1 MSEGVIAVL
10 QEISITNFAIIP
22 QLHLSFHAGMTALT
36 GETGAGKSIIIDAL
50 GLLAGGRGSSDY
62 IRQGADKCVLEGLF
76 EWPSQESFF
85 ELMEELGIESDEDNL
100 IVRRDMSLTGK
111 NVCRVN
117 GHIVTLAN
125 LRKIGSY
132 LVDIQGQNEHQ
143 ELLQAESHLLLLDRF
158 GDADF
163 QKAKKV
169 YQKTYASYREIERK
183 VRKVQQNEKSF
194 VQRIDM
200 LHFQQEEI
208 AAAALQIGE
217 EERLSEEREKLSNYQ
232 KIVDS
237 LANSYSALSNGEP
250 SSIDHIGLAVSELQ
264 SIAHL
269 DSEYEAIFENIQSAY
284 YLLQDAI
291 GDMSRQ
297 IDLLELDENRLEEV
311 NQRLELIRQLKRKY
325 GESIQAIVE
334 YHEAITKEL
343 DSSDF
348 SEGQLEKMKNELA
361 EQNTLL
367 QQQASNLH
375 EKRQKIAA
383 ELEKS
388 ILSELKSLYMENT
401 EFEVRFSSEPSE
413 YFDANGFDQVE
424 FYITTNPGEPLKPLV
439 KVASGGELSRV
450 LLALKTIFSSEQ
462 GVTSIIFD
470 EVDTGVSGRVAQAI
484 ADKISQIS
492 ICSQVLC
499 ITHLPQVAAVA
510 DYQYYIH
517 KEVIDGRTQTS
528 VTELRPTQRESEIAR
543 MLAGSEIT
551 PLTIEHARE
560 LLRLARNHE

>member
-1 MSEGVIAVL
+1 ML

-22 QLHLSFHAGMTALT
+22 ELRLSFHEGMTALT

-62 IRQGADKCVLEGLF
+62 IRQGAEKCVLEGLF
-76 EWPSQESFF
+76 ELPKQERFS
-85 ELMEELGIESDEDNL
+85 ELMVELGIETDEDNL

-117 GHIVTLAN
+117 GHIITLAN
-125 LRKIGSY
+125 LRRIGSY

-143 ELLQAESHLLLLDRF
+143 ELLQSESHLALLDRF
-158 GDADF
+158 GDVAF
-163 QKAKKV
+163 QQKKKS
-169 YQKTYASYREIERK
+169 YQQEYISYRELEKR
-183 VRKVQQNEKSF
+183 VRKVQQNEKSY

-208 AAAALQIGE
+208 AAADLQVGE
-217 EERLSEEREKLSNYQ
+217 EEKLKEEREKLSNYQ
-232 KIVDS
+232 KIADGLAAGYGALTNNEQNSVD
-237 LANSYSALSNGEP
+237 GV
-250 SSIDHIGLAVSELQ
+250 GLAVSELQ
-264 SIAHL
+264 GIAHL
-269 DSEYEAIFENIQSAY
+269 DVEYEAIYENIQSAY

-297 IDLLELDENRLEEV
+297 IDLLELDESRLEEV
-311 NQRLELIRQLKRKY
+311 TQRLELIRQLKRKY
-325 GESIQAIVE
+325 GESIESILAYYDE
-334 YHEAITKEL
+334 ITEEL
-343 DSSDF
+343 ASSDF
-348 SEGQLEKMKNELA
+348 SEGQLDKMKEEL
-361 EQNTLL
+361 EQKELLL
-367 QQQASNLH
+367 QQQAADLH
-375 EKRQKIAA
+375 EARKKIAK

-388 ILSELKSLYMENT
+388 ILHELKSLYMENT
-401 EFEVRFSSEPSE
+401 EFEVRFLKEE
-413 YFDANGFDQVE
+413 NRQLNHDGFDQIE

-439 KVASGGELSRV
+439 KVASGGELSRM

-492 ICSQVLC
+492 KYSQVLC

-510 DYQYYIH
+510 DYQYYIV
-517 KEVIDGRTQTS
+517 KAVIDGRTQTS
-528 VTELRPTQRESEIAR
+528 VSELKTKEREEEIAR

-551 PLTIEHARE
+551 KLTLEHAKE
-560 LLRLARNHE
+560 LLKLAKRT

>member
-1 MSEGVIAVL
+1 ML

-22 QLHLSFHAGMTALT
+22 ELRLSFHEGMTALT

-62 IRQGADKCVLEGLF
+62 IRQGAEKCVLEGLF
-76 EWPSQESFF
+76 ELPKQEGFS
-85 ELMEELGIESDEDNL
+85 ELMVELGIETDEDNL

-117 GHIVTLAN
+117 GHIITLAN
-125 LRKIGSY
+125 LRRIGSY

-143 ELLQAESHLLLLDRF
+143 ELLQSESHLALLDRF
-158 GDADF
+158 GDVAF
-163 QKAKKV
+163 QQKKKS
-169 YQKTYASYREIERK
+169 YQQEYISYRELEKR
-183 VRKVQQNEKSF
+183 VRKVQQNEKSY

-208 AAAALQIGE
+208 AAADLQVGE
-217 EERLSEEREKLSNYQ
+217 EEKLKEEREKLSNYQ
-232 KIVDS
+232 KIADGLAAGYGALTNNEQNSVD
-237 LANSYSALSNGEP
+237 GV
-250 SSIDHIGLAVSELQ
+250 GLAVSELQ
-264 SIAHL
+264 GIAHL
-269 DSEYEAIFENIQSAY
+269 DVEYEAIYENIQSAY

-297 IDLLELDENRLEEV
+297 IDLLELDESRLEEV
-311 NQRLELIRQLKRKY
+311 TQRLELIRQLKRKY
-325 GESIQAIVE
+325 GESIESILAYYDE
-334 YHEAITKEL
+334 ITEEL
-343 DSSDF
+343 ASSDF
-348 SEGQLEKMKNELA
+348 SEGQLDKMKEEL
-361 EQNTLL
+361 EQKELLL
-367 QQQASNLH
+367 QQQAADLH
-375 EKRQKIAA
+375 EARKKIAK

-388 ILSELKSLYMENT
+388 ILHELKSLYMENT
-401 EFEVRFSSEPSE
+401 EFEVRFLKEE
-413 YFDANGFDQVE
+413 NRQLNHDGFDQIE

-439 KVASGGELSRV
+439 KVASGGELSRM

-492 ICSQVLC
+492 KYSQVLC

-510 DYQYYIH
+510 DYQYYIV
-517 KEVIDGRTQTS
+517 KAVIDGRTQTS
-528 VTELRPTQRESEIAR
+528 VSELKTKEREEEIAR

-551 PLTIEHARE
+551 KLTLEHAKE
-560 LLRLARNHE
+560 LLKLAKRT

>member
-1 MSEGVIAVL
+1 ML

-22 QLHLSFHAGMTALT
+22 ELRLSFHEGMTALT

-50 GLLAGGRGSSDY
+50 GLLAGGRSSSDY
-62 IRQGADKCVLEGLF
+62 IRQGADKCILEGLF
-76 EWPSQESFF
+76 EWPKQDGFSA
-85 ELMEELGIESDEDNL
+85 LMNELGIESDGDNL

-143 ELLQAESHLLLLDRF
+143 ELLQPEAHLILLDRF
-158 GDADF
+158 GDNEF
-163 QKAKKV
+163 QRKKKN
-169 YQKTYASYREIERK
+169 YQKEFSRYRELERQ
-183 VRKVQQNEKSF
+183 VRKIQKNEKSF

-208 AAAALQIGE
+208 AAAQLEVGE
-217 EERLSEEREKLSNYQ
+217 EEQLSEEREKLSNYQ

-237 LANSYSALSNGEP
+237 LASGYSALSGEER
-250 SSIDHIGLAVSELQ
+250 SSVDNVGLAVAELQ

-269 DSEYEAIFENIQSAY
+269 DNEYEAIFENVQSAY

-325 GESIQAIVE
+325 GESI
-334 YHEAITKEL
+334 EAILNYYDDITQEL
-343 DSSDF
+343 ASSDF
-348 SEGQLEKMKNELA
+348 SEGQLEKMKSELA
-361 EQNTLL
+361 EKEEKL
-367 QQQASNLH
+367 QKQAVELH
-375 EKRQKIAA
+375 EIRKKIAKG
-383 ELEKS
+383 LEQS
-388 ILSELKSLYMENT
+388 ILKELKSLYMENT
-401 EFEVRFSSEPSE
+401 EFEVRFSES
-413 YFDANGFDQVE
+413 DKAQLDMNGFDQVE

-439 KVASGGELSRV
+439 KVASGGELSRM

-492 ICSQVLC
+492 RYSQVLC

-510 DYQYYIH
+510 DYQYYI
-517 KEVIDGRTQTS
+517 KKDVIKGRTQTS
-528 VTELRPTQRESEIAR
+528 VAELAPAQREEEIAR

-551 PLTIEHARE
+551 TLTMEHAKE
-560 LLRLARNHE
+560 LLRLAKQV

>member
-1 MSEGVIAVL
+1 ML

-22 QLHLSFHAGMTALT
+22 ELHLSFHKGMTALT

-62 IRQGADKCVLEGLF
+62 IRQGADKCILEGLF
-76 EWPSQESFF
+76 EWPSQEGFT
-85 ELMEELGIESDEDNL
+85 ELMEELGIESDGDNL
-100 IVRRDMSLTGK
+100 IVRRDMALTGK

-125 LRKIGSY
+125 LRRIGSY

-143 ELLQAESHLLLLDRF
+143 ELLQPEAHLNLLDRF
-158 GDADF
+158 GDRTF
-163 QKAKKV
+163 QQQKKK
-169 YQKTYASYREIERK
+169 YQKEYAIYRELERK
-183 VRKVQQNEKSF
+183 MRKVQQNEKSF

-208 AAAALQIGE
+208 AAADLQVGE
-217 EERLSEEREKLSNYQ
+217 EEQLSEEREKLSNYQ
-232 KIVDS
+232 KIVDNFAS
-237 LANSYSALSNGEP
+237 GYSALSAGEP
-250 SSIDHIGLAVSELQ
+250 SSVDNVGLAVSELQ

-269 DSEYEAIFENIQSAY
+269 DNEYEAIVENVQSAY

-325 GESIQAIVE
+325 GESVEAILDYYE
-334 YHEAITKEL
+334 EITKEL

-348 SEGQLEKMKNELA
+348 SEGQLEKMQLELTKKETFLQ
-361 EQNTLL
+361 EQAL
-367 QQQASNLH
+367 ALH
-375 EKRQKIAA
+375 KTRKKIAK

-388 ILSELKSLYMENT
+388 ILTELKSLYMENT
-401 EFEVRFSSEPSE
+401 EFEVRFSSEKNGQL
-413 YFDANGFDQVE
+413 DANGLDQVE

-439 KVASGGELSRV
+439 KVASGGELSRM

-492 ICSQVLC
+492 CHSQVLC

-510 DYQYYIH
+510 DFQYYIQ

-528 VTELRPTQRESEIAR
+528 VTELQPTQRETEIAR

-551 PLTIEHARE
+551 PLTVEHAKE
-560 LLRLARNHE
+560 LLRLASK

>member
-1 MSEGVIAVL
+1 ML

-22 QLHLSFHAGMTALT
+22 ELRLSFHEGMTALT

-62 IRQGADKCVLEGLF
+62 IRQGAEKCVLEGLF
-76 EWPSQESFF
+76 ELPKQEGFS
-85 ELMEELGIESDEDNL
+85 ELMVELGIETDEDNL

-117 GHIVTLAN
+117 GHIITLAN
-125 LRKIGSY
+125 LRRIGSY

-143 ELLQAESHLLLLDRF
+143 ELLQSESHLALLDRF
-158 GDADF
+158 GDVAF
-163 QKAKKV
+163 QQKKKS
-169 YQKTYASYREIERK
+169 YQQEYISYRELEKR
-183 VRKVQQNEKSF
+183 VRKVQQNEKSY

-208 AAAALQIGE
+208 AAADLQVGE
-217 EERLSEEREKLSNYQ
+217 EEKLKEEREKLSNYQ
-232 KIVDS
+232 KIADGLAAGYGALTNNEQNSVD
-237 LANSYSALSNGEP
+237 GV
-250 SSIDHIGLAVSELQ
+250 GLAVSELQ
-264 SIAHL
+264 GIAHL
-269 DSEYEAIFENIQSAY
+269 DVEYEAIYENIQSAY

-297 IDLLELDENRLEEV
+297 IDLLELDESRLEEV
-311 NQRLELIRQLKRKY
+311 TQRLELIRQLKRKY
-325 GESIQAIVE
+325 GESIESILAYYDE
-334 YHEAITKEL
+334 ITEEL
-343 DSSDF
+343 ASSDF
-348 SEGQLEKMKNELA
+348 SEGQLDKMKEEL
-361 EQNTLL
+361 EQKELLL
-367 QQQASNLH
+367 QQQAADLR
-375 EKRQKIAA
+375 EARKKIAK

-388 ILSELKSLYMENT
+388 ILHELKSLYMENT
-401 EFEVRFSSEPSE
+401 EFEVRFLKEE
-413 YFDANGFDQVE
+413 NRQLNHDGFDQIE

-439 KVASGGELSRV
+439 KVASGGELSRM

-492 ICSQVLC
+492 KYSQVLC

-510 DYQYYIH
+510 DYQYYIV
-517 KEVIDGRTQTS
+517 KAVIDGRTQTS
-528 VTELRPTQRESEIAR
+528 VSELKTKEREEEIAR

-551 PLTIEHARE
+551 KLTLEHAKE
-560 LLRLARNHE
+560 LLKLAKRT